1 MPNTTAARPS
11 TRELR
16 RIALHA
22 AQTAGLPLTEAFRPC
37 AEASPSSASPAVAG
51 PAAGSPTAAR
61 PAADPSR
68 SDMGVRAKTNSHDLV
83 SFYDGATEDALAL
96 ALTRA
101 VPDSWVTGEE
111 SGARGS
117 GSLEWIID
125 PIDGT
130 SNFAHGFAMFSISI
144 AAVFGGEV
152 IAGVVHDPVN
162 RLSFSADDDGAY
174 LSSSQRPEI
183 RLGSPREAPRSGAAL
198 NLMTSYPSAEV
209 LAQEGPLALEAFGE
223 MISSFSTV
231 RRVVS
236 GALELCHAAAGWTDV
251 VLGVDTKPWDIA
263 AGMLILR
270 RAGGSYL
277 ASRGTT
283 DDLGQSPDHL
293 APDYLGLGPGVDSP
307 AARRLFDAASARRR
321 RFSHS

>member
-1 MPNTTAARPS
+1 MPNTAAPRPDP
-11 TRELR
+11 RQLR
-16 RIALHA
+16 RIALEA
-22 AQTAGLPLTEAFRPC
+22 AQTAGTPLAQAFRAAPGMDG
-37 AEASPSSASPAVAG
+37 EAGMTGLGVTTKTSP
-51 PAAGSPTAAR
+51 
-61 PAADPSR
+61 
-68 SDMGVRAKTNSHDLV
+68 HDLV
-83 SFYDGATEDALAL
+83 TVHDGATEDALAA
-96 ALTRA
+96 ALTGA
-101 VPDSWVTGEE
+101 VPDSWITGEE

-117 GSLEWIID
+117 GSLEWIVD

-144 AAVFGGEV
+144 AAVFAGEV

-162 RLSFSADDDGAY
+162 QLSFSADDDGAY
-174 LSSSQRPEI
+174 LSSSQRPET
-183 RLGSPREAPRSGAAL
+183 RLGASVEVPRSGAAL

-223 MISSFSTV
+223 MVTGFSTV

-236 GALELCHAAAGWTDV
+236 GALELCHAAAGWNDV

-270 RAGGSYL
+270 RAGGTYL
-277 ASRGTT
+277 ASRG
-283 DDLGQSPDHL
+283 DAEDLQERPDHL

-307 AARRLFDAASARRR
+307 EARRLFREASDRRR

>member
-1 MPNTTAARPS
+1 M
-11 TRELR
+11 
-16 RIALHA
+16 
-22 AQTAGLPLTEAFRPC
+22 QAFRAAP
-37 AEASPSSASPAVAG
+37 SPSG
-51 PAAGSPTAAR
+51 
-61 PAADPSR
+61 
-68 SDMGVRAKTNSHDLV
+68 MGVTTKTSTHDLV
-83 SFYDGATEDALAL
+83 TVHDGATEDALAA
-96 ALTRA
+96 ALTSA
-101 VPDSWVTGEE
+101 APDSWITGEE

-117 GSLEWIID
+117 GSLEWIVD

-144 AAVFGGEV
+144 AAVFDGEV

-162 RLSFSADDDGAY
+162 QLSFSADDDGAY
-174 LSSSQRPEI
+174 LSSSQRPET
-183 RLGSPREAPRSGAAL
+183 RLGSDAPRSGAQL

-209 LAQEGPLALEAFGE
+209 LAQEGALALEAFGE
-223 MISSFSTV
+223 MVTSFATV

-270 RAGGSYL
+270 RAGGTYL
-277 ASRGTT
+277 AFRSTPDHPGT
-283 DDLGQSPDHL
+283 DAEQRDGVPDHL
-293 APDYLGLGPGVDSP
+293 APDYLGLAPGVDSP
-307 AARRLFDAASARRR
+307 AARRLISEASARRR

>member
-1 MPNTTAARPS
+1 MLNTTAPRPDP
-11 TRELR
+11 RQLR
-16 RIALHA
+16 TIALEA
-22 AQTAGLPLTEAFRPC
+22 AEAAGAPLVQAFRAVPDDPEPGTAGPG
-37 AEASPSSASPAVAG
+37 S
-51 PAAGSPTAAR
+51 AGSGGAGSGSVA
-61 PAADPSR
+61 
-68 SDMGVRAKTNSHDLV
+68 MGVSTKTSTHDLV
-83 SFYDGATEDALAL
+83 TIHDTATEDALAA
-96 ALTRA
+96 ALTAA
-101 VPDSWVTGEE
+101 VPDSWITGEE

-144 AAVFGGEV
+144 AAVFAGEV
-152 IAGVVHDPVN
+152 IAGVVHDPIN

-174 LSSSQRPEI
+174 LSCHQRAET
-183 RLGSPREAPRSGAAL
+183 RLGASRSAPRTGAQL

-209 LAQEGPLALEAFGE
+209 LAQEGPLALEAFAE
-223 MISSFSTV
+223 MVTSFSTV

-236 GALELCHAAAGWTDV
+236 GALELCHAAAGWNDV

-270 RAGGSYL
+270 RAGGTYL
-277 ASRGTT
+277 ALGGSPEPLAGDAEHLDGTA
-283 DDLGQSPDHL
+283 DHL

-307 AARRLFDAASARRR
+307 AAHRLFSEASARRR